1 MVTQIHR
8 RAAPTSAHPA
18 PAATGNRVTRVPVS
32 VAPVVPGLNSD
43 QSKAL
48 REISK
53 FLTLGTGC
61 YTLQGYA
68 GTGKTHMLR
77 YLCKEFGSSAFA
89 FTATTNKATKVLAKS
104 LSEYTVPCRT
114 IYSLLGIK
122 MTQNEDKLVL
132 EFPSRRPVLNGNEFK
147 AIVVD
152 EAGMINQELLSY
164 IRANYPTTRWIF
176 VGDPAQLPPVGEPL
190 SGVWAFPGHTLTK
203 VMRNGDHLLDF
214 ATDLRKQIV
223 GYPKHSNS
231 ELRIAHSVDRG
242 VWTTSNQKFIA
253 GIERAAASG
262 LFTKVDNTKII
273 AWRNRTVSAY
283 NSTVRAAIFA
293 AEDLRQSSYLV
304 GDRIMVAE
312 PIESNGYIV
321 ATIDDEGTITHVDV
335 APHRDYRN
343 ITCYHLTVK
352 FDLGQ
357 VLNLSVVHDYS
368 EDALEQMLAT
378 LAAEARA
385 VRSKWRDFWNVKKTF
400 HKVRFS
406 YAITAHRSQGS
417 SYTNV
422 FADLSDITANGDRL
436 ESLKCLYVAT
446 TRPTHKLIL
455 K

>member
-1 MVTQIHR
+1 MVTQRHR
-8 RAAPTSAHPA
+8 KTAGTTKP
-18 PAATGNRVTRVPVS
+18 VPVPPES
-32 VAPVVPGLNSD
+32 SRGRMPVSAVTLIPGLNGD

-132 EFPSRRPVLNGNEFK
+132 EFPSRRPVLGGNEFK

-152 EAGMINQELLSY
+152 EAGMMNQELLSY

-190 SGVWAFPGHTLTK
+190 SGVWTFPGHTLTK

-223 GYPKHSNS
+223 GFPRHSGS
-231 ELRIAHSVDRG
+231 DLRVGHSVDRG
-242 VWTTSNQKFIA
+242 VWRTNNQKFLA
-253 GIERAAASG
+253 GIERAAAAG
-262 LFTKVDNTKII
+262 LFTQVDNTKII

-283 NSTVRAAIFA
+283 NSTVRASVFS
-293 AEDLRQSSYLV
+293 ERELQESSYLV

-312 PIESNGYIV
+312 PVESNGYVV
-321 ATIDDEGTITHVDV
+321 ATIDDEGTITHVNI
-335 APHRDYRN
+335 APHRDFKN

-357 VLNLSVVHDYS
+357 VLNLTVVHDYS
-368 EDALEQMLAT
+368 EYVLEQMLAR
-378 LAAEARA
+378 LAGEARA
-385 VRSKWRDFWNVKKTF
+385 VRSKWKDFWNVRKAF
-400 HKVRFS
+400 HRVRFS

-417 SYTNV
+417 SYENV
-422 FADLSDITANGDRL
+422 FTDMSDILANSDSL
-436 ESLKCLYVAT
+436 EALKCLYVAC
-446 TRPTHKLIL
+446 TRSTRKLIL